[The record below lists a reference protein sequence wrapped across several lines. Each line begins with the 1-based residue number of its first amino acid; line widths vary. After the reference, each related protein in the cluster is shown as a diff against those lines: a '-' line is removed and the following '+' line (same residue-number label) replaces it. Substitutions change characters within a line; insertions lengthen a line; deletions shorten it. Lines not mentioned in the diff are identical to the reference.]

1 MSGAGAYQRN
11 SIVSA
16 EPIDLVAMAFHH
28 IFADVAKAREC
39 FATNDPQGRGKAIT
53 SAWEILAELY
63 RMLDRERGGDIAE
76 QLGRLYDFAMRRLL
90 EAHSGKNPA
99 ALDEAEGALTPL
111 AQAWDSL
118 RAHANPSTPVETPT
132 PADGNWSNVAAFSS
146 GGEYARQQW
155 TL

>member
-1 MSGAGAYQRN
+1 MSGAGVYQRN
-11 SIVSA
+11 SIVGA
-16 EPIDLVAMAFHH
+16 EPIDLVAMAFHR

-39 FATNDPQGRGKAIT
+39 FAINDPHGRGKAIT

-63 RMLDRERGGDIAE
+63 RMLDREHGGDIAE

-90 EAHSGKNPA
+90 EAHSGKDPA
-99 ALDEAEGALTPL
+99 ALDDAERTIAPL
-111 AQAWDSL
+111 AEAWDTL
-118 RAHANPSTPVETPT
+118 RGLGNPSPPAEPSTPAES
-132 PADGNWSNVAAFSS
+132 NWSNMAAFSS